1 MEEKVILYTTH
12 CPRCKALAMKL
23 DQARIKYT
31 ECEDVR
37 VMLSKG
43 LTQAPG
49 LGVGDMLM
57 DFAAAIKWV
66 NERGN

>member
-1 MEEKVILYTTH
+1 
-12 CPRCKALAMKL
+12 MKL

-57 DFAAAIKWV
+57 DFAAAIKWI

>member
-1 MEEKVILYTTH
+1 MQEQVILYTTH
-12 CPRCKALAMKL
+12 CPKCKALAMKL
-23 DQARIKYT
+23 NQAGIEYT

-43 LTQAPG
+43 LTQAPA
-49 LGVGDMLM
+49 LGVGDVIM
-57 DFAAAIKWV
+57 DFSAAIKWV

>member
-12 CPRCKALAMKL
+12 CPKCKALAMKL
-23 DQARIKYT
+23 DQARIAYT

-43 LTQAPG
+43 LTQAPA
-49 LGVGDMLM
+49 LGVGDMIM
-57 DFAAAIKWV
+57 DFSAAIKWI